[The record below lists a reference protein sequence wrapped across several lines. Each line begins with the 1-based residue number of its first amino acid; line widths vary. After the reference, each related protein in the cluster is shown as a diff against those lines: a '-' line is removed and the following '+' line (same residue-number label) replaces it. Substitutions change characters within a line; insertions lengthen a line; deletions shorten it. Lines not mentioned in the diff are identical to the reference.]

1 MSAEKFRPV
10 ALRAPIG
17 LSGKLNFYARL
28 FLDLQVASVYRSIC
42 SELRHAKGEVLDVGC
57 GSSPY
62 RFLLSTERTRYTGLD
77 IVDADKF
84 DFRNSD
90 IVAFD
95 GMHIPFP
102 DASFDVVLCTEEL
115 EHVQHYQVL
124 IDEMR
129 RVLKPGGRL
138 IVTVPWSAR
147 FHYIPFDF
155 FRYTPSSLQQMFDH
169 YTGVKIISRGT
180 DVTSIVAK
188 LLVIWF
194 RNFVPAK
201 EQFNVLSFF
210 IAVCCTP
217 VIPLLATWGHISSIL
232 PVGSSE
238 DPLGYTVIANK

>member
-1 MSAEKFRPV
+1 
-10 ALRAPIG
+10 
-17 LSGKLNFYARL
+17 
-28 FLDLQVASVYRSIC
+28 
-42 SELRHAKGEVLDVGC
+42 
-57 GSSPY
+57 
-62 RFLLSTERTRYTGLD
+62 LLSTERTRYTGLD

-102 DASFDVVLCTEEL
+102 DASFDVVLCTEVL

-232 PVGSSE
+232 PIGSSE